1 MWILHTADRSI
12 EVNLELEEL
21 QRRLIPF
28 SRVHYQDDAAEVKDV
43 FKMPGHAGFAYGFS
57 VQTASAIDKWYIRLP
72 PPDVKLQGTADVLRQ
87 VAALSVMP
95 DSVPHCT
102 VKWSGDDPQWFGRPY
117 FIVPQLEGDVV
128 KLTGDGWVE
137 ALEQS
142 KRVGMAQQAIDALV
156 KIHRVDWREA
166 QYLGE
171 PMAFE
176 DDVMRWDR
184 FVEKSAEPRSLA
196 LVPEVRK
203 LLLAQLPVSAP
214 VGIFHGDFQ
223 WSNLFFAKTGKLLAV
238 IDWELV
244 GVGPVLNDIGWFAT
258 FNDPLAWNDSAHR
271 GHFMP
276 QADELIAMYVEAYGE
291 ELPDINWYRALASY
305 KFAIITGFNLMLH
318 RRGKRD
324 DPMWETSKDSME
336 SLLARSHSLLT

>member
-1 MWILHTADRSI
+1 M
-12 EVNLELEEL
+12 ELEEL

-28 SRVHYQDDAAEVKDV
+28 SRAHYQDDAVEVRDV

-57 VQTASAIDKWYIRLP
+57 VQTSTLIDKWYIRLP

-95 DSVPHCT
+95 DSVPHCA

-128 KLTGDGWVE
+128 KLKGDGWVE

-142 KRVGMAQQAIDALV
+142 ARIGMAQQAIDALV
-156 KIHRVDWREA
+156 RIHRVDWREA
-166 QYLGE
+166 QYLGK

-176 DDVMRWDR
+176 DDVVRWDR
-184 FVEKSAEPRSLA
+184 FVPKAAEPQSLA

-203 LLLAQLPVSAP
+203 LLLDQMPQNAP

-223 WSNLFFAKTGKLLAV
+223 WSNLFYAKTGKLLAV

-244 GVGPVLNDIGWFAT
+244 GVGAVLNDIGWFAT
-258 FNDPLAWNDSAHR
+258 FNDPLEIGRAH
-271 GHFMP
+271 
-276 QADELIAMYVEAYGE
+276 V
-291 ELPDINWYRALASY
+291 
-305 KFAIITGFNLMLH
+305 
-318 RRGKRD
+318 
-324 DPMWETSKDSME
+324 
-336 SLLARSHSLLT
+336 